1 MRLRDDDDDEK
12 LRVRDGCCWS
22 SNRMDEKNI
31 MWIDDEEAVVRR

>member
-1 MRLRDDDDDEK
+1 MRLRDDDDEK

-22 SNRMDEKNI
+22 KRMDEKNI